1 VAAANRRL
9 ADKVAEVVNNGDF
22 PLVLG
27 GDHSIAIG
35 TIAGLGSHYKN
46 MGVIWF
52 DAHADINTPVTSPS
66 GNIHGMP
73 LAASLGL
80 GHPELVDIGG
90 FRGKIKSEN
99 IVMIGVRDIDEGE
112 RLFIEKE
119 QIKNYTVEDIKRLG
133 IKQVIQETVEYLSV
147 RCDGIHLSFDIDGLD
162 PTDMP
167 GVGTPVTKGI
177 TYDDGLEIVKLL
189 FAANILTSAEVV
201 ELNPLLD
208 ESGHTVRATV
218 NLLGALFGVSEQV
231 PLQQGRYV
239 FQNNMTH
246 S

>member
-1 VAAANRRL
+1 
-9 ADKVAEVVNNGDF
+9 
-22 PLVLG
+22 
-27 GDHSIAIG
+27 
-35 TIAGLGSHYKN
+35 
-46 MGVIWF
+46 
-52 DAHADINTPVTSPS
+52 
-66 GNIHGMP
+66 MP

-90 FRGKIKSEN
+90 YSGKIKSEN

-119 QIKNYTVEDIKRLG
+119 QIKNYTVKDINRLG
-133 IKQVIQETVEYLSV
+133 IKQVIQETVEYLSG

-162 PTDMP
+162 PADMP
-167 GVGTPVTKGI
+167 GVGTPVTKGV

-218 NLLGALFGVSEQV
+218 NLLGALFGIGEQL
-231 PLQQGRYV
+231 PLEQGRYV